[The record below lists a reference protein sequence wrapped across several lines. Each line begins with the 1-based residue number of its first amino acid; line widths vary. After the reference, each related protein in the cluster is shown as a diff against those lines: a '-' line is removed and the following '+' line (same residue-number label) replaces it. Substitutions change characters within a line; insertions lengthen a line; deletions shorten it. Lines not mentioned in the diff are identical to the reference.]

1 MMFMQWRNTADS
13 YGSLAKFLH
22 WTIVVLIIAQYFIA
36 ESAEELPDGLE
47 KLSLISWHKSFGMFV
62 LVLALVRIA
71 WRLANRGAPVP
82 VPMPRSQQIAAAAGH
97 GLLYL
102 LILAQPLTGWAMSS
116 AANYPVTLFGW
127 FQFPALV
134 GANHDL
140 HEILEEVHEATFYA
154 LVIVATI
161 HAAAALYHHF
171 WMKDDTLR
179 RMLPFSARRKP

>member
-22 WTIVVLIIAQYFIA
+22 WTIVILIIAQYFIV

-47 KLSLISWHKSFGMFV
+47 KLSLISWHKSFGMLV
-62 LVLALVRIA
+62 LILALVRIA
-71 WRLANRGAPVP
+71 WRLANRGAPAP
-82 VPMPRSQQIAAAAGH
+82 VPMPKQQRIAAATGH

-134 GANHDL
+134 GASHDL

-154 LVIVATI
+154 LVVVAAI
-161 HAAAALYHHF
+161 HVAAALYHHF

-179 RMLPFSARRKP
+179 RMLPFTSRRKS

>member
-1 MMFMQWRNTADS
+1 MQWRNTADS

-36 ESAEELPDGLE
+36 ESADELPDGVE
-47 KLSLISWHKSFGMFV
+47 KLSLISWHKSFGMVV
-62 LVLALVRIA
+62 LILALARIA
-71 WRLANRGAPVP
+71 WRLANRGTPAP
-82 VPMPRSQQIAAAAGH
+82 VPMPKRQQIAAATGH

-134 GANHDL
+134 GASHDL
-140 HEILEEVHEATFYA
+140 HEILEEVHEVNFYA
-154 LVIVATI
+154 LVIVAVL

-171 WMKDDTLR
+171 WMKDDALR
-179 RMLPFSARRKP
+179 RMLPFTTRRGS